1 MNRLMMEILFKIM
14 KNGMYPYFQMRMLK
28 QGSTKNN
35 SSNNNKIKR
44 KKLSSF
50 HKEKNIVE

>member
-1 MNRLMMEILFKIM
+1 MEILFKIM